1 MPETSYNELSDS
13 PRKRPGDSPLPS
25 PHRRSIVIFCAAT
38 FLFWIALY
46 LYVPILPVYAQSLG
60 ASLSMVG
67 IVVASYAIPQ
77 LLLRIPIGM
86 LFDSLKRRKS
96 LVAGGI
102 AITSAGALGLG
113 LAPNPWL
120 LTLARTVTGIGAA
133 TWVIFTVYFIGYYHQ
148 ERTGRAI
155 GIINF
160 VQRFA
165 LVIATSCGGAIA
177 EAQGFTNVFFIATL
191 TGILALLSLLFARE
205 PDGIQVQ
212 TVTSTNLMRVAAHPL
227 LLMASFMAILLQFSS
242 FAVIFGFMPV
252 HATGI
257 GASSVELGIITM
269 VAVGSSAFASLIAVH
284 MAERYGNAFT
294 IVLGAVLIGVSTLAI
309 PYIHHVYIL
318 ELVMV
323 AYGLG
328 SGVLSTILMALS
340 IRSIAVQQRATAMGV
355 YQAMYAVGMLL
366 GPLLSGFV
374 GDSLGLASVFY
385 LSAALCLVIAGLAF
399 LPIIRKY

>member
-1 MPETSYNELSDS
+1 MSEISHTKPPDS
-13 PRKRPGDSPLPS
+13 LRKRSDGGILPLT
-25 PHRRSIVIFCAAT
+25 HRKSIIIFGAVT
-38 FLFWIALY
+38 FLFWVALY

-67 IVVASYAIPQ
+67 IVIASYAIPQ
-77 LLLRIPIGM
+77 LLLRIPIGV
-86 LFDSLKRRKS
+86 LFDTLNRRKS
-96 LVAGGI
+96 LIAGGI

-120 LTLARTVTGIGAA
+120 LTLARAVTGMGAA
-133 TWVIFTVYFIGYYHQ
+133 TWVTFTVYFTGYYHQ

-177 EAQGFTNVFFIATL
+177 EVQGFTHVFFIAAL
-191 TGILALLSLLFARE
+191 IGIVALLGLLFTSE
-205 PDGIQVQ
+205 PAGLQVR
-212 TVTSTNLMRVAAHPL
+212 TIASTSFMRVAAHPL

-242 FAVIFGFMPV
+242 FAGIFGFMPV
-252 HATGI
+252 YATGI

-269 VAVGSSAFASLIAVH
+269 VALGSSAVASLIAIH
-284 MAERYGNAFT
+284 IAERYGNTFT
-294 IVLGAVLIGVSTLAI
+294 IVLGAALIGISTLAV
-309 PYIHHVYIL
+309 PFIHDVYVL
-318 ELVMV
+318 EAVMV

-328 SGVLSTILMALS
+328 SGVLGTILMALS
-340 IRSIAVQQRATAMGV
+340 IRSVAAQQRATAMGV
-355 YQAMYAVGMLL
+355 YQAIYAVGMLL
-366 GPLLSGFV
+366 GPLLSGFL

-385 LSAALCLVIAGLAF
+385 LSASLCLVIAGLAF
-399 LPIIRKY
+399 LPIVPRH